1 MLLVD
6 AIPQS
11 AYSFN
16 RDYKFPS
23 IIEGDKISSLSVSS
37 PGGILC
43 STSLQRLLK

>member
-1 MLLVD
+1 MLQVD

-11 AYSFN
+11 AYSFV

-37 PGGILC
+37 PGRILY